1 MSGRRV
7 QISVDCFGE
16 ERTESRMR
24 AKCTLQMELWLNEQR
39 ENPEVGSI
47 IAFEIVE
54 NKEKPGGKKTI

>member
-1 MSGRRV
+1 
-7 QISVDCFGE
+7 
-16 ERTESRMR
+16 
-24 AKCTLQMELWLNEQR
+24 MELWLNEQR